1 MGYIQL
7 TSLLSMSNLVPHSAL
22 ADAARALAS
31 SNSFS
36 NAATSD
42 CNTST
47 LRLRKAGEFRISV
60 ASPAVGASD
69 DDVLVSSTPSSSAA
83 VASPSPSAEQ
93 SIVDDRRGSDEIMEH
108 LIDEHTAP

>member
-1 MGYIQL
+1 
-7 TSLLSMSNLVPHSAL
+7 MSNFVPHSAL
-22 ADAARALAS
+22 PDAASAVAS

-60 ASPAVGASD
+60 ASLVVGAAS
-69 DDVLVSSTPSSSAA
+69 DDVLVVSSAPSSAA
-83 VASPSPSAEQ
+83 VASSSPSADR
-93 SIVDDRRGSDEIMEH
+93 SVVDDRRGSDEIMEH
-108 LIDEHTAP
+108 FIDEHTAP